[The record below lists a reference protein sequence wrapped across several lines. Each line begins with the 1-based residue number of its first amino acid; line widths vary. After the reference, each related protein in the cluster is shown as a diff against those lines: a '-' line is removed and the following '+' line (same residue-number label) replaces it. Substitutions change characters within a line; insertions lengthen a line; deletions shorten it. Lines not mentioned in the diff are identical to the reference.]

1 MLDYIE
7 LVNLFLSPNK
17 NKPSK
22 VTIYSVCCYTGL
34 YPEVEIAL
42 PTVLWVGYFI
52 AKEKEI
58 LLSNPKGC
66 ISGGVIQKGLLLSSD
81 MLLP

>member
-1 MLDYIE
+1 MVDHIE
-7 LVNLFLSPNK
+7 LVNLFLSSNK
-17 NKPSK
+17 NKQLK
-22 VTIYSVCCYTGL
+22 VTTYSFCHYTGF
-34 YPEVEIAL
+34 YPELEIAV